1 MTPIVRRQHR
11 RIATQLLNPKAIE
24 GYAHVLDY
32 EAHILIR
39 SLYHETGM
47 GKLPINPAHFVGRYA
62 LKYVA
67 YASSLTRE
75 SDGCVNHSNMLTI
88 TFGTRTDSTVDPL
101 TESALALATEF
112 NDLTGKSDLPY
123 LMSGPLTMVGHRS
136 TNTQCRLYQN
146 TAKDSFCRAVTSPP
160 AA

>member
-1 MTPIVRRQHR
+1 M
-11 RIATQLLNPKAIE
+11 QLLNPKAIE
-24 GYAHVLDY
+24 GYAHILDY

-75 SDGCVNHSNMLTI
+75 SDRCVTCSNMLTI
-88 TFGTRTDSTVDPL
+88 TFGTRTDSTADPL

-112 NDLTGKSDLPY
+112 NDLTGKSVFPY
-123 LMSGPLTMVGHRS
+123 FTSGPLTKVGHRS
-136 TNTQCRLYQN
+136 TNTQCRLYQ
-146 TAKDSFCRAVTSPP
+146 TTPMDSFCRTIASPS